1 MIIKE
6 VEVGVEEERKKVR
19 VGAVHK
25 TKTKQKLLTCTFLAQ
40 ARFVSS
46 PCVLSSANCAA
57 SLASAMHP
65 GRRPSPIEREMSY
78 SALFFF
84 FFFFFFIFFGVFFFV
99 PGEFF
104 PFFLFLSS
112 FSLSLLSLSLPQSLI
127 LTRCPGSPPSACTQ
141 SSRCGRAG
149 TAWRGSS
156 RRAKRCRSRGRQS
169 AARASAGLPRGS

>member
-65 GRRPSPIEREMSY
+65 GRRPSPIESEMSY
-78 SALFFF
+78 SALKKKGFR
-84 FFFFFFIFFGVFFFV
+84 V
-99 PGEFF
+99 
-104 PFFLFLSS
+104 FFLFEL
-112 FSLSLLSLSLPQSLI
+112 FGFVLF
-127 LTRCPGSPPSACTQ
+127 
-141 SSRCGRAG
+141 
-149 TAWRGSS
+149 W
-156 RRAKRCRSRGRQS
+156 
-169 AARASAGLPRGS
+169 